1 MDNQTPAT
9 PAHLFDKLTDLG
21 IETTTITHPAVY
33 TVEESKAHR
42 GDLPGAHT
50 KNLFLRNKKGKMWL
64 LICLEDRKIDIK
76 LLGKTL
82 GAGKLSF
89 GSADRLMEF
98 LGVEPGSV
106 SPFCA
111 INDKDNQVKVVL
123 DSHMMRMSPINAHP
137 LTNTMTTAIS
147 PTDLVIFLQSIGH
160 VPEELN
166 MDNLE
171 ELAAQAECPLAVRA
185 FQPHLG

>member
-1 MDNQTPAT
+1 MTNTTPAT
-9 PAHLFDKLTDLG
+9 PEQLLEKLTSLG

-64 LICLEDRKIDIK
+64 LVCLEDRKIDIK
-76 LLGKTL
+76 LLGKAL

-98 LGVEPGSV
+98 LGIEPGAV
-106 SPFCA
+106 SPFTA
-111 INDKDNQVKVVL
+111 INDKEGQVKVVV
-123 DSHMMRMSPINAHP
+123 DAHMMTISPINAHP
-137 LTNTMTTAIS
+137 LTNTMTTAIT
-147 PTDLVIFLQSIGH
+147 PDDLVRFLESIDH
-160 VPEELN
+160 APEELD
-166 MDNLE
+166 MDNL
-171 ELAAQAECPLAVRA
+171 
-185 FQPHLG
+185 

>member
-1 MDNQTPAT
+1 MNNQTPAT
-9 PAHLFDKLTDLG
+9 PEHLLEKLTALG
-21 IETTTITHPAVY
+21 IETTTITHSAVY
-33 TVEESKAHR
+33 TVEESKEHR

-64 LICLEDRKIDIK
+64 LVCLEDRKIDIK
-76 LLGKTL
+76 LLGKAL

-98 LGVEPGSV
+98 LGIEPGSV

-111 INDKDNQVKVVL
+111 INDTDGQVKVML
-123 DSHMMRMSPINAHP
+123 DSHMMTMSPINAHP
-137 LTNTMTTAIS
+137 LTNTMTTAIA
-147 PTDLVIFLQSIGH
+147 PTDLVHFLQSIDH
-160 VPEELN
+160 HPEELD

-171 ELAAQAECPLAVRA
+171 ELASLAE
-185 FQPHLG
+185 